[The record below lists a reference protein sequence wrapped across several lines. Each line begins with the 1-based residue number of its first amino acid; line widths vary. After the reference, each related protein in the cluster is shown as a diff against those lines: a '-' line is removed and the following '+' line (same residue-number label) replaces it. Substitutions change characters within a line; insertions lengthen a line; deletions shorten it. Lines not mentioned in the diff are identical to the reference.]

1 MSTTEP
7 VGWGLQNAQRRV
19 ELLLRHTHDLLLE
32 PELLSVALEE
42 LSVVL
47 EELQQ
52 QYDELLGNRYQQHEE
67 LLTLRQTLKQQQQQY
82 QALFNNIAD
91 GYLVTDAQGV
101 IQEANQAVGN
111 LFGVRQ
117 DLLVGKPLLVFVAN
131 DDRRSFHTYL
141 TRLQAGAQLRTW
153 TIQFQPRDG
162 ESFPAMV
169 EMSAIYNDRGDLTG
183 WRWLIRDITTLKQ
196 AEAVLLK
203 ELATEK
209 ELSELKSHFIET
221 VSHEFRTPMAI
232 ILMSAELL
240 ERHGHQASD
249 EKKQQYAERIRNGIR
264 YMDSLITNVLSY
276 GQTEAGKQLFNPTPQ
291 NLEAFC
297 QEVVG
302 QHQSCEGDRHT
313 LCFDHDG
320 SCDVACI
327 DTVLAQQI
335 LNNLLSNALKYS
347 PAGTPVL
354 LKLRCSDNHVMIN
367 VRDTGLGIPPEQ
379 QSRLFQPF
387 YRARN
392 VGTIP
397 GTGLGLAIVK
407 QAIDLHGGEI
417 TVESAL
423 DEGTTFTITLPLTNC
438 PS

>member
-1 MSTTEP
+1 MSNTES
-7 VGWGLQNAQRRV
+7 VGWGLQKAQQRV
-19 ELLLRHTHDLLLE
+19 ELLLRHTQEFLLE
-32 PELLSVALEE
+32 PKLLSVALEE

-67 LLTLRQTLKQQQQQY
+67 LLTLRQTLKQQQQRY
-82 QALFNNIAD
+82 QALFNTIAD
-91 GYLVTDAQGV
+91 GYLVTNVQGV
-101 IQEANQAVGN
+101 IQEANQVVGN

-117 DLLVGKPLLVFVAN
+117 QLLVGKPLLVFVAN
-131 DDRRSFHTYL
+131 ADHRAFHTYL
-141 TRLQAGAQLRTW
+141 TRLQAGAQLRAW

-169 EMSAIYNDRGDLTG
+169 EMSAIYDDRGDLTG
-183 WRWLIRDITTLKQ
+183 WRWLIRDITALKQ
-196 AEAVLLK
+196 AEAILLK
-203 ELATEK
+203 ELASEK
-209 ELSELKSHFIET
+209 ELGELKSHFIET

-240 ERHGHQASD
+240 ERYGHQATD
-249 EKKQQYAERIRNGIR
+249 EKKQQYAERIRSSIR
-264 YMDSLITNVLSY
+264 RLDALITNVLSY
-276 GQTEAGKQLFNPTPQ
+276 SHAEAGKQPFNPTPQ
-291 NLEAFC
+291 KLEAFC
-297 QEVVG
+297 QATVDL
-302 QHQSCEGDRHT
+302 HQSSEGDRHT
-313 LCFDHDG
+313 LHLDHDG

-327 DTVLAQQI
+327 DTVLGQQI
-335 LNNLLSNALKYS
+335 LNNLLSNAVKYS
-347 PAGTPVL
+347 PAGTSVL
-354 LKLRCSDNHVMIN
+354 VALWCDDNHVIIS
-367 VRDTGLGIPPEQ
+367 VQDAGIGIPSEQ

-417 TVESAL
+417 TVESAV
-423 DEGTTFTITLPLTNC
+423 DEGTTFTITLPLTQ
-438 PS
+438 